1 MITRLRR
8 WIARLPEADSL
19 RRETEENQRSADKLD
34 RTLREL
40 LNR

>member
-1 MITRLRR
+1 MMRRLRR
-8 WIARLPEADSL
+8 WLVHLANGDSL

-40 LNR
+40 LSR